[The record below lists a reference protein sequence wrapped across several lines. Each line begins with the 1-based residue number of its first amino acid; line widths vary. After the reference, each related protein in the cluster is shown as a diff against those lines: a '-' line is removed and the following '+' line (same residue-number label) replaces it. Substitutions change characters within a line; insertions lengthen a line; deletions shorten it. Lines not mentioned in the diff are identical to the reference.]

1 MARKPERHLITSFLA
16 ALVAACTAACTDDAP
31 AAGGDAITF
40 AAPEAAETRAA
51 VDDAFPD
58 GSQFTV
64 WGGKT
69 ATEFDGETVTGSGG
83 VWTYTGGIRY
93 WTKGTKYNFYAV
105 YPTDVENVTV
115 DYDNGTIT
123 ITGFDCSETGEDAV
137 DLMTAS
143 ATVEYAADATSAPG
157 AVAFRFSHLL
167 ARVTVS
173 VRTGQGVTATDIS
186 ATLSGLATKG
196 DYSSSGSTPW
206 TTDDTNNEFTATY
219 ASMDASDTQDLFG
232 DLLIIPQNLAN
243 ATLSISLTRSS
254 GSTSGT
260 VSQTF
265 KLDDSLASWSAGSH
279 YRYTLTV
286 EPDAIT
292 FSNFTV
298 DEWGE
303 THTGGDINIGPGNN

>member
-1 MARKPERHLITSFLA
+1 MARKPERHLITACLA
-16 ALVAACTAACTDDAP
+16 ALVAACTAACTDDVP

-51 VDDAFPD
+51 VDEAFPD

-93 WTKGTKYNFYAV
+93 WTKGAKYNFYAV

-143 ATVEYAADATSAPG
+143 ATGISYNEGQTPQPVGFT
-157 AVAFRFSHLL
+157 FSHLL

-173 VRTGQGVTATDIS
+173 VRTGQGVTATGIS

-232 DLLIIPQNLAN
+232 NLLIIPQNLAN

-254 GSTSGT
+254 GSASEEI
-260 VSQTF
+260 SQEF
-265 KLDDSLASWSAGSH
+265 NLGESIARWSAGRH

>member
-1 MARKPERHLITSFLA
+1 MARKPERHLITACLA
-16 ALVAACTAACTDDAP
+16 ALMAACTAACTDDVP
-31 AAGGDAITF
+31 AAGDDAITF

-186 ATLSGLATKG
+186 ATLSGLATTG
-196 DYSSSGSTPW
+196 DYNGASWTP
-206 TTDDTNNEFTATY
+206 DDTSTEDFEATHTAEIKENT
-219 ASMDASDTQDLFG
+219 SQDLFG
-232 DLLIIPQNLAN
+232 DLLIIPQSLNN
-243 ATLSISLTRSS
+243 ATLTIKLTRES

-265 KLDDSLASWSAGSH
+265 NLDDSLASWSAGSH